1 MHHNLQ
7 IKFQFHSPS
16 SSFNDVAGSI
26 VIDMVRNG
34 EHEYTLNLPTGDI
47 RVWRR
52 SLTTAF
58 PSIDWRSHRHLTAT
72 MRGVD
77 KLLELHQKV
86 CTLAAGSG
94 SGWIPVVKAGAGPS
108 DKSCKVRVSDVVYRV
123 NADYDEHEIE
133 RRVHTLTIP
142 ASQLRES
149 DGQLYAP
156 RWLLMRT
163 IHERVLDRK
172 RWPHDIEHGQF
183 LDADMLWAEL
193 FAPLQLALGACRTF
207 PPSAQRLHP
216 RQSAPNHRDLADEPL
231 RSRRSR
237 HRLPVTT
244 VGGRMAAQ

>member
-34 EHEYTLNLPTGDI
+34 EHEYTLKLPTGDI

-58 PSIDWRSHRHLTAT
+58 PSMDWRSHRHLIAT

-77 KLLELHQKV
+77 KVLELHQKV
-86 CTLAAGSG
+86 CTLAACSG

-108 DKSCKVRVSDVVYRV
+108 DKSCKVRVSDVVYRINV
-123 NADYDEHEIE
+123 EYDKSEIE
-133 RRVHTLTIP
+133 RRAHTLTIP

-149 DGQLYAP
+149 DGQLHAP

-193 FAPLQLALGACRTF
+193 FAPLQLALEQQEAVALERKR
-207 PPSAQRLHP
+207 QRKAWDATYA
-216 RQSAPNHRDLADEPL
+216 RAIKGDQ
-231 RSRRSR
+231 
-237 HRLPVTT
+237 
-244 VGGRMAAQ
+244 GRPEGEEAATHKE

>member
-7 IKFQFHSPS
+7 IKFQFHSPNS
-16 SSFNDVAGSI
+16 SINNVAGSI

-133 RRVHTLTIP
+133 RRVDMGR
-142 ASQLRES
+142 AQLFHAFQGF
-149 DGQLYAP
+149 DP
-156 RWLLMRT
+156 
-163 IHERVLDRK
+163 
-172 RWPHDIEHGQF
+172 
-183 LDADMLWAEL
+183 
-193 FAPLQLALGACRTF
+193 ALGLTCLGGLGLEAGNVAFHVRTLRLLLLVGLLLLGQTLGTGAF
-207 PPSAQRLHP
+207 EGAVTPAVKGDFALVHVGDVVDRAVICLVEQGHGLPPR
-216 RQSAPNHRDLADEPL
+216 
-231 RSRRSR
+231 
-237 HRLPVTT
+237 T
-244 VGGRMAAQ
+244 VVAIA